1 MADVNYIITID
12 DRDALKALSD
22 MKVGFNSVG
31 TAAAQAQQKTDTAT
45 DKIGKKVNDVDKKFK
60 DASSSSLG
68 FWKVAGGSAVGAIAA
83 GAFSA
88 LAGAVGSIVPKL
100 VEATAKYQ
108 KYAAVLTN
116 SLGSQALA
124 RKAMEDIVKFASA
137 TPFSVDEL
145 TDSFIK
151 YTNRGLKPTQEEM
164 TKLGDLAATTGKD
177 FGQLTEAVLDA
188 TTGEFERLKEFSI
201 KASQAGDKVTLS
213 FKNQTVVVDKNSEAI
228 RQAII
233 AFGGLQG
240 VAGSMDAISKTL
252 GGTLSNLKD
261 NTDQL
266 LKVIGDVFSPVFA
279 SAAGFVSDLT
289 KSIKDLINSEEDQIK
304 VSVETAEQSK
314 KEAVEGIKLLN
325 RYEELAEKGVKA
337 TADEKEEL
345 IGITY
350 QMRDA
355 FGDSVVSI
363 DKETGAL
370 LLNTEAVKSAIKQK
384 LLLSNQEASSLALK
398 LQNVKDTIKANEDE
412 IKAREANIKRLQD
425 QARKSGVSLDPTRDS
440 QGNIVLG
447 AGTSVRDAI
456 TAEKRFRQI
465 ALEASLENQKLKA
478 EYLSGLATL
487 GFNEDSASLDK
498 LISEAE
504 KAAGAVNKI
513 TGTNFGTG
521 TKTGKSDRQKAIE
534 DLEKAIES
542 LNEKVRQ
549 SNTAQLEG
557 FELIKAENKNALD
570 DIDALQKKLE
580 GLAKTA
586 GKTLSQEVKNGLNE
600 LRQNV
605 NENTAKE
612 VNDLTSQIIGNAIKS
627 SGEIYGEQLKKQQEG
642 IENLKEGINKYYDFL
657 EEDEVR
663 RVGLINESTDTNL
676 TLEEY
681 REREILKIRLR
692 YAQIR
697 LNLLQND
704 NTTEGAARKKQAQ
717 TDIDLFQ
724 NELNKAQATT
734 KKEKPTFM
742 EQFLIDQFGID
753 ESEAKKAITTAAN
766 TVSTLFN
773 GISNLI
779 IANTQ
784 MEIERNQKLI
794 DSLTERVEK
803 SKELLEIEYDN
814 AARGST
820 NLLQLRQTEY
830 DKIRIQ
836 QEQALEK
843 QEQLRKKEIRQK
855 LAADN
860 LQQGSSLI
868 TSSANIIQAFS
879 PLGGPGIVLAA
890 VSIAAMIA
898 LFIKTRAQAYE
909 LAKESAY
916 TGGPMTQ
923 FLNGKSDRDG
933 QRAYV
938 VVDENGKSVLNLG
951 GNETIVNASASS
963 KYKAELAAM
972 NKGVYKHRGVGE
984 VAESRALDIGQK
996 QTEIV
1001 QMREQMNYDEMK
1013 RVFGEVMIGYHED
1026 YKKYNDKK
1034 EVFIPVKDGYIS
1046 KKGLHTKKVRI

>member
-31 TAAAQAQQKTDTAT
+31 TAANKAQQQTDTSVK
-45 DKIGKKVNDVDKKFK
+45 KIGKNVNDVDKKFK

-213 FKNQTVVVDKNSEAI
+213 FKNQTVVVDKNSESI

-456 TAEKRFRQI
+456 TAEKRFRQRF
-465 ALEASLENQKLKA
+465 KD
-478 EYLSGLATL
+478 LS
-487 GFNEDSASLDK
+487 
-498 LISEAE
+498 I
-504 KAAGAVNKI
+504 
-513 TGTNFGTG
+513 
-521 TKTGKSDRQKAIE
+521 
-534 DLEKAIES
+534 
-542 LNEKVRQ
+542 
-549 SNTAQLEG
+549 QLC
-557 FELIKAENKNALD
+557 
-570 DIDALQKKLE
+570 
-580 GLAKTA
+580 
-586 GKTLSQEVKNGLNE
+586 
-600 LRQNV
+600 
-605 NENTAKE
+605 
-612 VNDLTSQIIGNAIKS
+612 
-627 SGEIYGEQLKKQQEG
+627 
-642 IENLKEGINKYYDFL
+642 
-657 EEDEVR
+657 
-663 RVGLINESTDTNL
+663 
-676 TLEEY
+676 
-681 REREILKIRLR
+681 
-692 YAQIR
+692 
-697 LNLLQND
+697 
-704 NTTEGAARKKQAQ
+704 
-717 TDIDLFQ
+717 
-724 NELNKAQATT
+724 
-734 KKEKPTFM
+734 
-742 EQFLIDQFGID
+742 
-753 ESEAKKAITTAAN
+753 
-766 TVSTLFN
+766 
-773 GISNLI
+773 
-779 IANTQ
+779 
-784 MEIERNQKLI
+784 
-794 DSLTERVEK
+794 
-803 SKELLEIEYDN
+803 
-814 AARGST
+814 
-820 NLLQLRQTEY
+820 
-830 DKIRIQ
+830 
-836 QEQALEK
+836 
-843 QEQLRKKEIRQK
+843 
-855 LAADN
+855 
-860 LQQGSSLI
+860 
-868 TSSANIIQAFS
+868 
-879 PLGGPGIVLAA
+879 
-890 VSIAAMIA
+890 
-898 LFIKTRAQAYE
+898 
-909 LAKESAY
+909 
-916 TGGPMTQ
+916 
-923 FLNGKSDRDG
+923 
-933 QRAYV
+933 
-938 VVDENGKSVLNLG
+938 
-951 GNETIVNASASS
+951 
-963 KYKAELAAM
+963 
-972 NKGVYKHRGVGE
+972 
-984 VAESRALDIGQK
+984 
-996 QTEIV
+996 
-1001 QMREQMNYDEMK
+1001 
-1013 RVFGEVMIGYHED
+1013 
-1026 YKKYNDKK
+1026 
-1034 EVFIPVKDGYIS
+1034 
-1046 KKGLHTKKVRI
+1046 

>member
-31 TAAAQAQQKTDTAT
+31 TAATQAQQKTDTST
-45 DKIGKKVNDVDKKFK
+45 KKIGRDVNNVDKEFK
-60 DASSSSLG
+60 KASSSGLS
-68 FWKVAGGSAVGAIAA
+68 FWKLVGGSAVGNLASQAIGRLLSGIGDFAKGTIKA
-83 GAFSA
+83 SA
-88 LAGAVGSIVPKL
+88 EFEQFRV
-100 VEATAKYQ
+100 
-108 KYAAVLTN
+108 VLTN
-116 SLGSQALA
+116 SLGSGTAADMALS
-124 RKAMEDIVKFASA
+124 RIEKFAA
-137 TPFSVDEL
+137 ETPFSIQEL
-145 TDSFIK
+145 TAAFVQLA
-151 YTNRGLKPTQEEM
+151 NRGITPSTETLTAM
-164 TKLGDLAATTGKD
+164 GDLASALGKPL
-177 FGQLTEAVLDA
+177 QQVNEAVLD
-188 TTGEFERLKEFSI
+188 
-201 KASQAGDKVTLS
+201 VT
-213 FKNQTVVVDKNSEAI
+213 NSE
-228 RQAII
+228 RW
-233 AFGGLQG
+233 
-240 VAGSMDAISKTL
+240 TEL
-252 GGTLSNLKD
+252 G
-261 NTDQL
+261 
-266 LKVIGDVFSPVFA
+266 
-279 SAAGFVSDLT
+279 
-289 KSIKDLINSEEDQIK
+289 IK
-304 VSVETAEQSK
+304 VKV
-314 KEAVEGIKLLN
+314 N
-325 RYEELAEKGVKA
+325 
-337 TADEKEEL
+337 
-345 IGITY
+345 
-350 QMRDA
+350 
-355 FGDSVVSI
+355 GD
-363 DKETGAL
+363 
-370 LLNTEAVKSAIKQK
+370 
-384 LLLSNQEASSLALK
+384 
-398 LQNVKDTIKANEDE
+398 
-412 IKAREANIKRLQD
+412 
-425 QARKSGVSLDPTRDS
+425 
-440 QGNIVLG
+440 
-447 AGTSVRDAI
+447 
-456 TAEKRFRQI
+456 
-465 ALEASLENQKLKA
+465 
-478 EYLSGLATL
+478 
-487 GFNEDSASLDK
+487 
-498 LISEAE
+498 
-504 KAAGAVNKI
+504 KI
-513 TGTNFGTG
+513 TGTFRGMTVSAERSEKGALQLVEAFGKMDGVAGGMAEQAKTLNGQISNLQDKFAILSRELGDQFAPAIKEIATGMSDFLGSLDAGTILAYFAPLRDTLLPALEKLFGALVKVVSTITGIDFTDSAASTDALNKAFLFLVDVLTIVANVATNVIEEFDRFLNWGPIQFVLQALRDAFNELGKAVEWVSGLFGTNAEAAQNLALKQAEAKKIMDALHKTTFEG
-521 TKTGKSDRQKAIE
+521 TQKAIDNLKVTKDNTKATIDNTAADKKAAE
-534 DLEKAIES
+534 AKKALESAIES
-542 LNEKVRQ
+542 LNEKVRA
-549 SNTAQLEG
+549 SNTAQLDG
-557 FELIKAENKNALD
+557 LDLIKAENKNALE
-570 DIDALQKKLE
+570 DIDKLQKQLE
-580 GLAKTA
+580 KLAKAA
-586 GKTLSQEVKNGLNE
+586 GKALSQEAKNGLND
-600 LRQNV
+600 LRKNI
-605 NENTAKE
+605 NENTAQ
-612 VNDLTSQIIGNAIKS
+612 QIQDYYA
-627 SGEIYGEQLKKQQEG
+627 EIREFYEGVLKTGAEANEKQRQQRQEG
-642 IENLKEGINKYYDFL
+642 IDNLKEGINKYYDFL

-663 RVGLINESTDTNL
+663 RVALINSSTDENL

-692 YAQIR
+692 YAQTR

-879 PLGGPGIVLAA
+879 PLGGVGLGLAA

-909 LAKESAY
+909 LANESAY

-951 GNETIVNASASS
+951 GNETIMNPSASS
-963 KYKAELAAM
+963 TYKGELAAM

-984 VAESRALDIGQK
+984 VAENRALSIGQK

-1001 QMREQMNYDEMK
+1001 QMREQMNYEEMK

-1034 EVFIPVKDGYIS
+1034 EVFIPTKDGYIS

>member
-12 DRDALKALSD
+12 DRDAIKALSD

-31 TAAAQAQQKTDTAT
+31 TAANNAQQQTDTSVK
-45 DKIGKKVNDVDKKFK
+45 KIGKNVNDVDKKFK

-213 FKNQTVVVDKNSEAI
+213 FKNQTVVVDKNSESI

-370 LLNTEAVKSAIKQK
+370 LLNTEAVKTAIKQK

-398 LQNVKDTIKANEDE
+398 LQNVKDAIKANEDE

-425 QARKSGVSLDPTRDS
+425 QAKKSGVSLDPTRNS
-440 QGNIVLG
+440 QGNIVLD

-465 ALEASLENQKLKA
+465 ALEASIENQKLKG
-478 EYLSGLATL
+478 EYLSALATL
-487 GFNEDSASLDK
+487 GYNEDNASLDK
-498 LISEAE
+498 LTEDAL
-504 KAAGAVNKI
+504 KTANAVGKI

-612 VNDLTSQIIGNAIKS
+612 VNNRISQIIGNAIKS

-663 RVGLINESTDTNL
+663 RVGLINKSTDETL

-681 REREILKIRLR
+681 REREILEIRIRYAKIRLK
-692 YAQIR
+692 Q
-697 LNLLQND
+697 LEND
-704 NTTEGAARKKQAQ
+704 TTTEGAALRVSIQ
-717 TDIDLFQ
+717 TTIDLAE
-724 NELNKAQATT
+724 NELANFTP
-734 KKEKPTFM
+734 KKKDKDN
-742 EQFLIDQFGID
+742 FLVRFLKDQFGIKSEEAEAIISSITSSISYIYNSLS
-753 ESEAKKAITTAAN
+753 ESIAAQ
-766 TVSTLFN
+766 
-773 GISNLI
+773 
-779 IANTQ
+779 TQ
-784 MEIERNQKLI
+784 AEIDRNQKLI
-794 DSLTERVEK
+794 DSLNERVEATK
-803 SKELLEIEYDN
+803 AALDEEYAN
-814 AARGST
+814 QAKGST
-820 NLLQLRQTEY
+820 NLLQLKQTEY
-830 DKIRIQ
+830 DKLKIQ
-836 QEQALEK
+836 QEQAT
-843 QEQLRKKEIRQK
+843 QEAEVLRKKQLK
-855 LAADN
+855 
-860 LQQGSSLI
+860 QQLNAETLSQASSLV
-868 TSSANIIQAFS
+868 TSSANIIQSFS
-879 PLGGPGIVLAA
+879 SAGPFGVALSA
-890 VSIAAMIA
+890 VAIAAMFA
-898 LFIKTRAQAYE
+898 VFAANRAKAYE
-909 LAKESAY
+909 LANQSAY

-938 VVDENGKSVLNLG
+938 VVDSDGKSVLNLG
-951 GNETIVNASASS
+951 GNETIMNPSASS
-963 KYKAELAAM
+963 TYKGELAAM

-984 VAESRALDIGQK
+984 VAETRALSIGQK
-996 QTEIV
+996 QNEIV
-1001 QMREQMNYDEMK
+1001 QMREQMNYEEMK

-1034 EVFIPVKDGYIS
+1034 EVFIPTKDGYIS

>member
-12 DRDALKALSD
+12 DKDAIKALSD

-31 TAAAQAQQKTDTAT
+31 TAANKAQQQTDTSVK
-45 DKIGKKVNDVDKKFK
+45 KIGKNVNDVDKKFK

-188 TTGEFERLKEFSI
+188 TTGEFERLKEFGLR
-201 KASQAGDKVTLS
+201 ASQANGKVTLS
-213 FKNQTVVVDKNSEAI
+213 FKDQTVVVDKNSEAI

-398 LQNVKDTIKANEDE
+398 LQNVKDNIKANEDE

-465 ALEASLENQKLKA
+465 ALEASLENQKLKG
-478 EYLSGLATL
+478 EYLSALATL
-487 GFNEDSASLDK
+487 GYNEDNASLDK
-498 LISEAE
+498 LTEDAL
-504 KAAGAVNKI
+504 KTANAVGKI

-642 IENLKEGINKYYDFL
+642 IENLKDGVNKYYDFL

-663 RVGLINESTDTNL
+663 RVGLINKSTDETL

-681 REREILKIRLR
+681 REREILEIRIRYAKIRLK
-692 YAQIR
+692 Q
-697 LNLLQND
+697 LEND
-704 NTTEGAARKKQAQ
+704 TTTEGAALRVSIQTTIDLAENELANFTPKKKDKDNFLVRFLKDQLSISSEEAAAIIAGITSSISYIYNSLSESIAAQ
-717 TDIDLFQ
+717 TQAEID
-724 NELNKAQATT
+724 
-734 KKEKPTFM
+734 
-742 EQFLIDQFGID
+742 
-753 ESEAKKAITTAAN
+753 
-766 TVSTLFN
+766 
-773 GISNLI
+773 
-779 IANTQ
+779 
-784 MEIERNQKLI
+784 RNQKLI
-794 DSLTERVEK
+794 DSLNDRVDK
-803 SKELLEIEYDN
+803 TKEALDIEYAN
-814 AARGST
+814 QAKGSA
-820 NLLQLRQTEY
+820 NLLQLKQTEY
-830 DKIRIQ
+830 DKLKIQ
-836 QEQALEK
+836 QEQATAEADV
-843 QEQLRKKEIRQK
+843 LRKKQLK
-855 LAADN
+855 
-860 LQQGSSLI
+860 QQLNAETLSQASSLV
-868 TSSANIIQAFS
+868 TSSANIIQSFS
-879 PLGGPGIVLAA
+879 SAGPFGVALSA
-890 VSIAAMIA
+890 VAIAAMFA
-898 LFIKTRAQAYE
+898 VFAANRAKAYE
-909 LAKESAY
+909 LANQSAY

-938 VVDENGKSVLNLG
+938 VVDSDGKSVLNLG
-951 GNETIVNASASS
+951 GNETIMNPSASS
-963 KYKAELAAM
+963 TYKGELAAM

-984 VAESRALDIGQK
+984 VAETRALSIGQK
-996 QTEIV
+996 QNEIV
-1001 QMREQMNYDEMK
+1001 QMREQMNYEEMK

-1034 EVFIPVKDGYIS
+1034 EVFIPTKDGYIS

>member
-31 TAAAQAQQKTDTAT
+31 TAATQAQQKTDTST
-45 DKIGKKVNDVDKKFK
+45 KKIGRDVNNVDKEFK
-60 DASSSSLG
+60 KASSSGLS
-68 FWKVAGGSAVGAIAA
+68 FWKLVGGSAVGNLASQALTRLASGIANTGKSALKAA
-83 GAFSA
+83 GEYEKYLVTFEAFLGSA
-88 LAGAVGSIVPKL
+88 VQAQRAMDVLQEFSNNSLFSQEDILSAGKRLLALNIPIDELGNKLKAFGDISAGTGRAIDELVTIYAKVQNQGRVQGDEMLQIAEAGIPIYDVLIKQLGISRVELNKMQEAGLITADIFNKAFLSMGEAGGKFFGL
-100 VEATAKYQ
+100 VEKQNDTFLGQVSTMQ
-108 KYAAVLTN
+108 KEFAVLAR
-116 SLGSQALA
+116 SLGSEFTPALKEIATGVSEFLKSLDAGTILAYFAPLRDTLLPALEKLFLALVNIVKVLSGTDLSDATKTTNDLNEAFLFLVDTLTFLVDIVREVVTVIGGLAKISGLTLIIKQMKQGFEELGNVIAWVNGLFGTNAEEAQKLALA
-124 RKAMEDIVKFASA
+124 QAEAKRVMDLLHKTTFEGVQAALDNLKA
-137 TPFSVDEL
+137 T
-145 TDSFIK
+145 
-151 YTNRGLKPTQEEM
+151 
-164 TKLGDLAATTGKD
+164 
-177 FGQLTEAVLDA
+177 
-188 TTGEFERLKEFSI
+188 
-201 KASQAGDKVTLS
+201 
-213 FKNQTVVVDKNSEAI
+213 
-228 RQAII
+228 
-233 AFGGLQG
+233 
-240 VAGSMDAISKTL
+240 
-252 GGTLSNLKD
+252 KD
-261 NTDQL
+261 NT
-266 LKVIGDVFSPVFA
+266 
-279 SAAGFVSDLT
+279 
-289 KSIKDLINSEEDQIK
+289 
-304 VSVETAEQSK
+304 
-314 KEAVEGIKLLN
+314 
-325 RYEELAEKGVKA
+325 KA
-337 TADEKEEL
+337 TIVDTKAKD
-345 IGITY
+345 
-350 QMRDA
+350 D
-355 FGDSVVSI
+355 
-363 DKETGAL
+363 
-370 LLNTEAVKSAIKQK
+370 
-384 LLLSNQEASSLALK
+384 LK
-398 LQNVKDTIKANEDE
+398 
-412 IKAREANIKRLQD
+412 
-425 QARKSGVSLDPTRDS
+425 
-440 QGNIVLG
+440 
-447 AGTSVRDAI
+447 
-456 TAEKRFRQI
+456 
-465 ALEASLENQKLKA
+465 
-478 EYLSGLATL
+478 
-487 GFNEDSASLDK
+487 
-498 LISEAE
+498 
-504 KAAGAVNKI
+504 
-513 TGTNFGTG
+513 
-521 TKTGKSDRQKAIE
+521 KAIE
-534 DLEKAIES
+534 A
-542 LNEKVRQ
+542 LNNAYEQLRIKVRD

-642 IENLKEGINKYYDFL
+642 IENLKDGVNKYYDFL

-663 RVGLINESTDTNL
+663 RVALINSSTDENL

-879 PLGGPGIVLAA
+879 PLGGAGIALAA

-909 LAKESAY
+909 LANESAY

-938 VVDENGKSVLNLG
+938 VVNEKGESVLNLG

-972 NKGVYKHRGVGE
+972 NKGTYRHRGVGE
-984 VAESRALDIGQK
+984 VAETRALGIGQK
-996 QTEIV
+996 QTEII
-1001 QMREQMNYDEMK
+1001 QMREQISYDEMEK
-1013 RVFGEVMIGYHED
+1013 RFEKVMVRNHED

-1034 EVFIPVKDGYIS
+1034 EVFIPTKDGYIS

>member
-31 TAAAQAQQKTDTAT
+31 TAATQAQQKTDTST
-45 DKIGKKVNDVDKKFK
+45 KKIGRDVNNVDKEFK
-60 DASSSSLG
+60 KASSSGLS
-68 FWKVAGGSAVGAIAA
+68 FWKLVGGSAVGNLASQAIGRLASGIIDFGK
-83 GAFSA
+83 GAIKASA
-88 LAGAVGSIVPKL
+88 EFEQFRV
-100 VEATAKYQ
+100 
-108 KYAAVLTN
+108 VLTN
-116 SLGSQALA
+116 SLGSGTAADMALS
-124 RKAMEDIVKFASA
+124 RIEKFAA
-137 TPFSVDEL
+137 ETPFSIQEL
-145 TDSFIK
+145 TAAFVQLA
-151 YTNRGLKPTQEEM
+151 NRGITPSTETLTAM
-164 TKLGDLAATTGKD
+164 GDLASALGKPL
-177 FGQLTEAVLDA
+177 QQVNEAVLDV
-188 TTGEFERLKEFSI
+188 TNSERWTELGI
-201 KASQAGDKVTLS
+201 KVKVNGDKITGT
-213 FKNQTVVVDKNSEAI
+213 FRGMTVSAERSEKGAL
-228 RQAII
+228 QLVE
-233 AFGGLQG
+233 AFGKMEG
-240 VAGSMDAISKTL
+240 VAGGMAEQAKTL
-252 GGTLSNLKD
+252 NGQISNLKD
-261 NTDQL
+261 KFAILSRELGDQFAPAIKEIATGMSNFL
-266 LKVIGDVFSPVFA
+266 GSLDAGTILAYFAPLKDTLLPAIEKLFIALSDVIKVLSGADFSDTTKTTNDLNEAFLVLVDTLTFIVDVVREVVSVIGGLAKISGLTLIIKQMKQGFEELGNVISWVNGLFGTNAEAAQNNALAQAEAKKVMDILHKTTFEGVQLAIDNLKV
-279 SAAGFVSDLT
+279 T
-289 KSIKDLINSEEDQIK
+289 KDN
-304 VSVETAEQSK
+304 T
-314 KEAVEGIKLLN
+314 
-325 RYEELAEKGVKA
+325 KA
-337 TADEKEEL
+337 TIDNTTADKK
-345 IGITY
+345 
-350 QMRDA
+350 A
-355 FGDSVVSI
+355 
-363 DKETGAL
+363 A
-370 LLNTEAVKSAIKQK
+370 EAKK
-384 LLLSNQEASSLALK
+384 
-398 LQNVKDTIKANEDE
+398 
-412 IKAREANIKRLQD
+412 
-425 QARKSGVSLDPTRDS
+425 
-440 QGNIVLG
+440 
-447 AGTSVRDAI
+447 
-456 TAEKRFRQI
+456 
-465 ALEASLENQKLKA
+465 ALES
-478 EYLSGLATL
+478 
-487 GFNEDSASLDK
+487 
-498 LISEAE
+498 
-504 KAAGAVNKI
+504 
-513 TGTNFGTG
+513 
-521 TKTGKSDRQKAIE
+521 
-534 DLEKAIES
+534 AIES
-542 LNEKVRQ
+542 LNEKVRA

-663 RVGLINESTDTNL
+663 RVGLINSSTDENL

-879 PLGGPGIVLAA
+879 PLGGVGLGLAA

-909 LAKESAY
+909 LANESAY

-951 GNETIVNASASS
+951 GNETIMNPSASS
-963 KYKAELAAM
+963 TYKGELAAM

-984 VAESRALDIGQK
+984 VAENRALSIGQK

-1001 QMREQMNYDEMK
+1001 QMREQMNYEEMK

-1034 EVFIPVKDGYIS
+1034 EVFIPTKDGYIS